1 MEKLVVI
8 LDAMPEYA
16 NRLALYLNGSR
27 EFPYRAVVPADAEE
41 AKEYRNRDAIYA
53 ILAAEQ
59 LEREVLEIAAGTGIR
74 LFWLGESKRDRSGSV
89 LFRYTSAKEIEKLFY
104 EKETS
109 EKKIPVLGFYSPA
122 GGCEAE
128 LLSRKIAV
136 ELGKRGKLLYLPFFP
151 FGIYGREERDGLS
164 EAIFFIRQKE
174 VRLREQLQGL
184 LQRGDCMD
192 SLGPLRWST
201 ELTSVTKEDVTELLS
216 PENWETEYGAY
227 FIAVGQWDRTGRE
240 LLQLCD
246 RIFVPVWGQEEGRR
260 LQEEFRR
267 QLKESG
273 ETRLYSGLLEFEV
286 SDPLPENMETAIR
299 NAVGKGGMLF
309 GEGPGGDS
317 QKDIGTPG
325 FIGGID
331 R

>member
-8 LDAMPEYA
+8 LDVMPEYA

-41 AKEYRNRDAIYA
+41 AKGYRNRDAIYA

-74 LFWLGESKRDRSGSV
+74 LFWLGESKGDRRGSV

-104 EKETS
+104 EKETA
-109 EKKIPVLGFYSPA
+109 EKKIPVFGFFSPA

-128 LLSRKIAV
+128 LLSWKIAV
-136 ELGKRGKLLYLPFFP
+136 ELGKRGKVLYLPFFP
-151 FGIYGREERDGLS
+151 FGIYGREGWDGLS
-164 EAIFFIRQKE
+164 EAIFFLRQKE
-174 VRLREQLQGL
+174 VHLKEQLQSL
-184 LQRGDCMD
+184 LQRGEYMD

-201 ELTSVTKEDVTELLS
+201 ELENVTKEDVKALLS
-216 PENWETEYGAY
+216 PENRETEYGAY

-273 ETRLYSGLLEFEV
+273 ETKLYSGLLEFAV
-286 SDPLPENMETAIR
+286 TAPLSETMDA
-299 NAVGKGGMLF
+299 AVQCAVEKGGMVF
-309 GEGPGGDS
+309 GESPAGDS
-317 QKDIGTPG
+317 
-325 FIGGID
+325 
-331 R
+331 

>member
-8 LDAMPEYA
+8 LDVMPEYA

-27 EFPYRAVVPADAEE
+27 EFPFRAVVPENAEE
-41 AKEYRNRDAIYA
+41 VKNYRNRDAIYA

-74 LFWLGESKRDRSGSV
+74 LFWLGESKGDRRGSV

-109 EKKIPVLGFYSPA
+109 EKKIPVIGFFSPA

-136 ELGKRGKLLYLPFFP
+136 ELGKRGRILYLPFFP
-151 FGIYGREERDGLS
+151 FGIYGRDGKDGLS
-164 EAIFFIRQKE
+164 EAIFFLRQKE
-174 VRLREQLQGL
+174 VHLKEQLQSL
-184 LQRGDCMD
+184 LQQGEYMD
-192 SLGPLRWST
+192 SLGPLRWCT
-201 ELTSVTKEDVTELLS
+201 ELGSVTKEDVKALLS
-216 PENWETEYGAY
+216 PENWKTEYGAY
-227 FIAVGQWDRTGRE
+227 LLAVGQADGVSRE

-246 RIFVPVWGQEEGRR
+246 RIFVPVWGHEEGKR
-260 LQEEFRR
+260 LQEEYRR

-273 ETRLYSGLLEFEV
+273 ETKLYSGLLEFTV
-286 SDPLPENMETAIR
+286 TTPLSETMEE
-299 NAVGKGGMLF
+299 AVQRAMEKGGILF

-317 QKDIGTPG
+317 
-325 FIGGID
+325 
-331 R
+331 

>member
-8 LDAMPEYA
+8 LDVMPEYA

-41 AKEYRNRDAIYA
+41 AKGYRNRDAIYA

-74 LFWLGESKRDRSGSV
+74 LFWLGESKGDRRGSV

-104 EKETS
+104 DKETA
-109 EKKIPVLGFYSPA
+109 EKKIPVIGFFSPA

-136 ELGKRGKLLYLPFFP
+136 ELGKQGRILYLPFFP
-151 FGIYGREERDGLS
+151 FGIYGRDGKDGLS
-164 EAIFFIRQKE
+164 EAIFFLRQKE
-174 VRLREQLQGL
+174 VHLKEQLQSL
-184 LQRGDCMD
+184 LQRGEYMD
-192 SLGPLRWST
+192 SLGPLRWCT
-201 ELTSVTKEDVTELLS
+201 ELGSVTKEDVKALLS

-227 FIAVGQWDRTGRE
+227 FIAVGQWDTVSRE
-240 LLQLCD
+240 FLRLCD
-246 RIFVPVWGQEEGRR
+246 RIFVPVWGQEEGKR

-273 ETRLYSGLLEFEV
+273 ETKLYSELLEFTV
-286 SDPLPENMETAIR
+286 TDPLYETMEA
-299 NAVGKGGMLF
+299 AVQRAAEKGGILF

-317 QKDIGTPG
+317 
-325 FIGGID
+325 
-331 R
+331 

>member
-1 MEKLVVI
+1 MI
-8 LDAMPEYA
+8 LDIMPEYA

-27 EFPYRAVVPADAEE
+27 EFPYRAVVPADTEE
-41 AKEYRNRDAIYA
+41 AKGYRNRDAIYA

-74 LFWLGESKRDRSGSV
+74 LFWLGESKGDRRGSV
-89 LFRYTSAKEIEKLFY
+89 LFRYTSAKEIEKLFF
-104 EKETS
+104 EKETA
-109 EKKIPVLGFYSPA
+109 EKKIPVLGFFSPA

-136 ELGKRGKLLYLPFFP
+136 ELGKRGKILYLPFFP
-151 FGIYGREERDGLS
+151 FGIYGRTGWDGLS
-164 EAIFFIRQKE
+164 EAIFLLRQKE
-174 VRLREQLQGL
+174 VRLKEQLREL
-184 LQRGDCMD
+184 LQPGECMD
-192 SLGPLRWST
+192 SFGPLRWST
-201 ELTSVTKEDVTELLS
+201 ELENVTKEDVKELLS
-216 PENWETEYGAY
+216 PENRETEYGAY

-273 ETRLYSGLLEFEV
+273 ETRLYSGLLEFTV
-286 SDPLPENMETAIR
+286 TDPLSANLEE
-299 NAVGKGGMLF
+299 AVQGAVEKGGILF
-309 GEGPGGDS
+309 GESPGGDS
-317 QKDIGTPG
+317 
-325 FIGGID
+325 
-331 R
+331 

>member
-8 LDAMPEYA
+8 MDIMPEYA

-41 AKEYRNRDAIYA
+41 VKSYRNRDAIYA

-74 LFWLGESKRDRSGSV
+74 LIWLGEAKGNRRGSV

-109 EKKIPVLGFYSPA
+109 EKKIPVIGFFSPA

-128 LLSRKIAV
+128 LLSRRIAV
-136 ELGKRGKLLYLPFFP
+136 ELGKKGRILYLPFFP
-151 FGIYGREERDGLS
+151 FGIYGREGYDGMS
-164 EAIFFIRQKE
+164 EAVFFLRQKE
-174 VRLREQLQGL
+174 AHLREQLRGL
-184 LQRGDCMD
+184 LQRGECMD

-201 ELTSVTKEDVTELLS
+201 ELESVTKEDVKALLS
-216 PENWETEYGAY
+216 PENWEMEYGAY
-227 FIAVGQWDRTGRE
+227 FIAVGQWDTAGRE
-240 LLQLCD
+240 LLRLCD
-246 RIFVPVWGQEEGRR
+246 RILMPVWGHEEGRR
-260 LQEEFRR
+260 LQEEYRR

-273 ETRLYSGLLEFEV
+273 ETKLYSGLLEV
-286 SDPLPENMETAIR
+286 AVTAPLSETMEA
-299 NAVGKGGMLF
+299 AVQSAVEKGGILF
-309 GEGPGGDS
+309 GESPGGDS
-317 QKDIGTPG
+317 
-325 FIGGID
+325 
-331 R
+331 

>member
-8 LDAMPEYA
+8 LDVMPEYA

-41 AKEYRNRDAIYA
+41 AKGYRNRDAIYA

-59 LEREVLEIAAGTGIR
+59 LEREVLEIAAGTEIR
-74 LFWLGESKRDRSGSV
+74 LLWLSETKGDRRGAV

-104 EKETS
+104 EKETV
-109 EKKIPVLGFYSPA
+109 EKKVPVVGFFSPA
-122 GGCEAE
+122 GGCGAE
-128 LLSRKIAV
+128 LLSRKLAV
-136 ELGKRGKLLYLPFFP
+136 ELGKRGRILYLPFFP
-151 FGIYGREERDGLS
+151 FGIYGKEGQDGLS
-164 EAIFFIRQKE
+164 EVLFSLRQKE
-174 VRLREQLQGL
+174 AHLKEQLRSL
-184 LQRGDCMD
+184 LQREEHMD
-192 SLGPLRWST
+192 SLGPLRWYT
-201 ELTSVTKEDVTELLS
+201 ELVSVTKEDVKALLS

-246 RIFVPVWGQEEGRR
+246 RIFVPVWGQEEGKR

-273 ETRLYSGLLEFEV
+273 ETKLYSGLLEFAV
-286 SDPLPENMETAIR
+286 TDPLSFNLEA
-299 NAVGKGGMLF
+299 AVYSAVEKGGILF

-317 QKDIGTPG
+317 
-325 FIGGID
+325 
-331 R
+331 